1 MCGAT
6 IAIWEERSA
15 LLGGG
20 CTRCEGS
27 PLCGRCG
34 HPRREHYG
42 TFGGSK
48 SAGCKTKIYAAD
60 SLAVSRCGCEGYV
73 RARDGVGASRFTR
86 EDIPVVE
93 TTMPQLRVIDPPAR

>member
-42 TFGGSK
+42 TFGGSE

-73 RARDGVGASRFTR
+73 RARDGVGASRFAR
-86 EDIPVVE
+86 EDVPVVE
-93 TTMPQLRVIDPPAR
+93 TTMPQLRVVDPPAQ